1 MRYAVMFEVDTNEWM
16 YATGQQVFSYKTP
29 RLTFGSRN
37 EAEEVRKTFNNAV
50 IVEVEGDIKE
60 LTKEERQRSITR
72 HGDDYD
78 RRS

>member
-29 RLTFGSRN
+29 RLTFGSKN
-37 EAEEVRKTFNNAV
+37 EAEKVRKTFNNAV
-50 IVEVEGDIKE
+50 IVKVEGDIKE

-72 HGDDYD
+72 HGNDYE
-78 RRS
+78 